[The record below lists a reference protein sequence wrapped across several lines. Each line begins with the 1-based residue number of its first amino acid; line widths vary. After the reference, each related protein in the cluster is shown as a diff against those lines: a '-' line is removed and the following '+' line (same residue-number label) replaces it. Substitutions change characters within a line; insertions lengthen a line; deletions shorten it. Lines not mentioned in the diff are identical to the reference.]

1 MASMLKTSGGSK
13 IMAACW
19 LFTAELVRSATCAFR
34 SDEPKMTQHL
44 RTTRPGSSSGPSKMR
59 SRYLPGGTPDS
70 EGLGMSHKDRRPHQF
85 VGSRLETRLF
95 ASPEAATGTDFFLGS
110 GTDTTAGPTG
120 AWWRPSVPFSTLSR
134 AGDTIDSSAPVVV
147 HVVGR

>member
-1 MASMLKTSGGSK
+1 MLKTSGGSK
-13 IMAACW
+13 IIAACW

-34 SDEPKMTQHL
+34 RVEPKMTQHL

-85 VGSRLETRLF
+85 AGSRLATRLF
-95 ASPEAATGTDFFLGS
+95 ASLEAVAGTDFFLTSRTDATS
-110 GTDTTAGPTG
+110 GPAGARWP
-120 AWWRPSVPFSTLSR
+120 PSAPFSTR
-134 AGDTIDSSAPVVV
+134 VGDTIGSSAPVVV
-147 HVVGR
+147 